1 MSHWQYRISAT
12 QLISINSPLRNC
24 PPRCPKVCLKLS
36 PNDWNPAII
45 VVNSWLEQIRFEEG
59 KEGETGLFS
68 FHFTTHWLWIWSEV
82 YSMTNEGK
90 LQKISPDILKTS
102 SVCSHFWNRIN
113 PLKHCATFQ
122 PRVCD
127 IRPQA
132 KKKKKTLGWV
142 LLGNNLLLYCALPFG
157 PLFVS
162 FIIAI
167 RVCPKYPRTG
177 TVYSLSC
184 GSPQKK
190 KRGGE
195 GRGGLIT
202 YQQMRRPLP
211 KTKRLVRNPN

>member
-1 MSHWQYRISAT
+1 MPHLEITLPITNQPTITDSKPGVDCLTLWCQTVPQEPPIYLFIHHHMSHWQYRISAT
-12 QLISINSPLRNC
+12 RPLISINSPLRNC

-68 FHFTTHWLWIWSEV
+68 FNFTTHWLWIWSEV

-132 KKKKKTLGWV
+132 KKKKDTWV
-142 LLGNNLLLYCALPFG
+142 GVVGKQSVAVLCAAVWSAVCLVYNCHPG
-157 PLFVS
+157 VS
-162 FIIAI
+162 
-167 RVCPKYPRTG
+167 
-177 TVYSLSC
+177 
-184 GSPQKK
+184 
-190 KRGGE
+190 
-195 GRGGLIT
+195 
-202 YQQMRRPLP
+202 
-211 KTKRLVRNPN
+211 